1 MPNELI
7 ESHWREVSE
16 TISGMRD
23 LKYLL
28 TQCISLATE
37 HGYNVSEISHAL
49 HWCVEEVLYDYEVN
63 CVLPDKPVKEG

>member
-37 HGYNVSEISHAL
+37 YGYNVSEISHAL
-49 HWCVEEVLYDYEVN
+49 HWQVEEALYDYEVN
-63 CVLPDKPVKEG
+63 CVLPDKSIKEG